1 MNEFVGKGTE
11 NGLNLPDSRFKK
23 IYSINPRTDS
33 VLNSNFKPGS
43 PSKGLVGAGGHKRD
57 STNIF
62 QLHLILLR
70 YFQCHEERGDGGER
84 LAQYFCPLFH
94 FVLKWFHR
102 KRFNLRVTLY
112 AGSCI
117 RCANL
122 AGSRSEP
129 ESELLKQLFS
139 INFTCARPR
148 DKNTPDGGDDFERVF
163 LLGPSL
169 TVLFHAQKTKQWR
182 GGKVGANP
190 RGEFLWLE

>member
-84 LAQYFCPLFH
+84 LAQYFLSPFPL
-94 FVLKWFHR
+94 
-102 KRFNLRVTLY
+102 
-112 AGSCI
+112 
-117 RCANL
+117 CAQMI
-122 AGSRSEP
+122 P
-129 ESELLKQLFS
+129 
-139 INFTCARPR
+139 
-148 DKNTPDGGDDFERVF
+148 
-163 LLGPSL
+163 
-169 TVLFHAQKTKQWR
+169 QKTIQFTRYFICRQLHTMRKLGR
-182 GGKVGANP
+182 IAFGTGK
-190 RGEFLWLE
+190 